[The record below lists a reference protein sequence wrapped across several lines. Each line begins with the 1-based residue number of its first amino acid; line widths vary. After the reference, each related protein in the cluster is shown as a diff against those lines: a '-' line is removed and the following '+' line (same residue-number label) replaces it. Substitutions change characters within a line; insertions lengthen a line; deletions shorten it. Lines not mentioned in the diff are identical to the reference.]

1 VAVTAAAHRTAVTG
15 LALVALSV
23 GVYAPSFEHD
33 WLNYDD
39 DVYVTANR
47 DLQRGLTPEGLAWA
61 FSTFQGANWFPLTR
75 VSWMLDRAIWGL
87 DAGGFHATSVGL
99 HALNALLLFLALA
112 KLTARTGRSAF
123 VAAVFA
129 VHPLHV
135 ESVAWIAARKDL
147 VSGLFFMLAL
157 LAYARAG
164 PDGPGLRRQ
173 VLVFVCAALG
183 LMAKPVVVTL
193 PFVLLLLDEW
203 PLGRLRRRDAPD
215 RWDPVRVRRAVR
227 EKLPL
232 FALAAAA
239 SAVTVVAQRAGG
251 SVASLEQMPLHLR
264 AANAVVAY
272 TAYLGKALWPSGL
285 AVFYPHPGAGIGVG
299 RVALAAALL
308 AAITGLVLATAR
320 RRPYGLVGWLWYL
333 GMLVPVIGL
342 VQVGSQS
349 MADRYTYLPLIGVS
363 ILVAWGVP
371 DLLGGGRG
379 RGRALAA
386 AAGVAIAALAAG
398 SALQLRHWRD
408 SETLFTRAL
417 SVTRDN
423 HVAHA
428 YLGRAL
434 LAEGR
439 AREAIEHYSEAVR
452 LRPEFLTAANNLA
465 WLLATAE
472 AESLRNPYAALRL
485 AQRSARLTRHLDPP
499 VLDTLAAAYAA
510 SGRFEEAVAAAER
523 GVALAREAGDRE
535 LADQIAQR
543 LALYRQGEAYRENPT
558 AGAGPGTP
566 SGGGPA
572 PARG

>member
-1 VAVTAAAHRTAVTG
+1 
-15 LALVALSV
+15 
-23 GVYAPSFEHD
+23 
-33 WLNYDD
+33 
-39 DVYVTANR
+39 
-47 DLQRGLTPEGLAWA
+47 
-61 FSTFQGANWFPLTR
+61 
-75 VSWMLDRAIWGL
+75 
-87 DAGGFHATSVGL
+87 
-99 HALNALLLFLALA
+99 
-112 KLTARTGRSAF
+112 
-123 VAAVFA
+123 
-129 VHPLHV
+129 
-135 ESVAWIAARKDL
+135 
-147 VSGLFFMLAL
+147 
-157 LAYARAG
+157 
-164 PDGPGLRRQ
+164 
-173 VLVFVCAALG
+173 
-183 LMAKPVVVTL
+183 
-193 PFVLLLLDEW
+193 
-203 PLGRLRRRDAPD
+203 
-215 RWDPVRVRRAVR
+215 
-227 EKLPL
+227 
-232 FALAAAA
+232 
-239 SAVTVVAQRAGG
+239 
-251 SVASLEQMPLHLR
+251 
-264 AANAVVAY
+264 
-272 TAYLGKALWPSGL
+272 
-285 AVFYPHPGAGIGVG
+285 
-299 RVALAAALL
+299 
-308 AAITGLVLATAR
+308 
-320 RRPYGLVGWLWYL
+320 
-333 GMLVPVIGL
+333 
-342 VQVGSQS
+342 

-452 LRPEFLTAANNLA
+452 LRPEFLTAANNRA
-465 WLLATAE
+465 GLLASAE
-472 AESLRNPYAALRL
+472 AESLRNPDAALRL

>member
-1 VAVTAAAHRTAVTG
+1 VAVTAAARRTGVTG

-23 GVYAPSFEHD
+23 GVYAPSLGHA
-33 WLNYDD
+33 WLDYDD
-39 DVYVTANR
+39 DIYVTANR
-47 DLQRGLTPEGLAWA
+47 DLQQGLTRDGLAWA

-75 VSWMLDRAIWGL
+75 VSWMLDDAIWGL
-87 DAGGFHATSVGL
+87 DARGFHATSVGL
-99 HALNALLLFLALA
+99 HALNALLLFLALS
-112 KLTARTGRSAF
+112 KLSSRTGRSAF
-123 VAAVFA
+123 VAAAFA

-147 VSGLFFMLAL
+147 LSGLFFMLAL
-157 LAYARAG
+157 LAYARPG

-183 LMAKPVVVTL
+183 LMAKPVLVTL

-203 PLGRLRRRDAPD
+203 PLGRLRRRDAPE
-215 RWDPVRVRRAVR
+215 RWDPARVRRAVL

-232 FALAAAA
+232 FALSAAA
-239 SAVTVVAQRAGG
+239 SVVTVAAQRAGG
-251 SVASLEQMPLHLR
+251 AVASLEQVPFHLR

-272 TAYLGKALWPSGL
+272 TAYLGKALWPTGL
-285 AVFYPHPGAGIGVG
+285 AVFYPHPGAAIAPW
-299 RVALAAALL
+299 RVALATAFL
-308 AAITGLVLATAR
+308 ASVTGLVLVTAR
-320 RRPYGLVGWLWYL
+320 RRPYGLVGWLWYV
-333 GMLVPVIGL
+333 GMLLPVIGL

-349 MADRYTYLPLIGVS
+349 MADRYTYLPLIGVA

-371 DLLGGGRG
+371 DLLGPGRG
-379 RGRALAA
+379 RRPALAA
-386 AAGVAIAALAAG
+386 AGGVAIAALAAG

-408 SETLFTRAL
+408 SETLFTHAL

-439 AREAIEHYSEAVR
+439 TREAIEQFSEAVR
-452 LRPEFLTAANNLA
+452 LRPEFLTPANNLA

-485 AQRSARLTRHLDPP
+485 AQRSARLTRYLDAS

-510 SGRFEEAVAAAER
+510 SGRFEEAVATAER
-523 GVALAREAGDRE
+523 GVALAEQAGDRE
-535 LADQIAQR
+535 LADEMAQR
-543 LALYRQGEAYRENPT
+543 LALYRQGEAYREDPAAGT
-558 AGAGPGTP
+558 ASGTP
-566 SGGGPA
+566 G
-572 PARG
+572 

>member
-1 VAVTAAAHRTAVTG
+1 VAVTAAARRTGVTG

-23 GVYAPSFEHD
+23 GVYAPSLGHA
-33 WLNYDD
+33 WLDYDD
-39 DVYVTANR
+39 DIYVTANR
-47 DLQRGLTPEGLAWA
+47 DLQQGLTRDGLAWA

-75 VSWMLDRAIWGL
+75 VSWMLDDAIWGL
-87 DAGGFHATSVGL
+87 DARGFHATSVGL
-99 HALNALLLFLALA
+99 HALNALLLFLALS
-112 KLTARTGRSAF
+112 KLSSRTGRSAF
-123 VAAVFA
+123 VAAAFA

-147 VSGLFFMLAL
+147 LSGLFFMLAL
-157 LAYARAG
+157 LAYARPG

-183 LMAKPVVVTL
+183 LMAKPVLVTL

-203 PLGRLRRRDAPD
+203 PLGRLRRRDAPE
-215 RWDPVRVRRAVR
+215 RWDPARVRRAVL

-232 FALAAAA
+232 FALSAAA
-239 SAVTVVAQRAGG
+239 SVVTVAAQRAGG
-251 SVASLEQMPLHLR
+251 AVASLEQVPFHLR

-272 TAYLGKALWPSGL
+272 TAYLGKALWPTGL
-285 AVFYPHPGAGIGVG
+285 AVFYPHPGAAIAPW
-299 RVALAAALL
+299 RVALATAFL
-308 AAITGLVLATAR
+308 ASVTGLVLVTAR
-320 RRPYGLVGWLWYL
+320 RRPYGLVGWLWYV
-333 GMLVPVIGL
+333 GMLLPVIGL

-349 MADRYTYLPLIGVS
+349 MADRYTYLPLIGVA

-371 DLLGGGRG
+371 DLLGPGRG
-379 RGRALAA
+379 RRPALAA
-386 AAGVAIAALAAG
+386 AGGVAIAALAAG

-408 SETLFTRAL
+408 SETLFTHAL

-439 AREAIEHYSEAVR
+439 TREAIEQFSEAVR
-452 LRPEFLTAANNLA
+452 LRPEFLTPANNLA

-485 AQRSARLTRHLDPP
+485 AQRSAHLTRYLDAS

-510 SGRFEEAVAAAER
+510 SGRFEEAVATAER
-523 GVALAREAGDRE
+523 GVALAEQAGDRE
-535 LADQIAQR
+535 LADEMAQR
-543 LALYRQGEAYRENPT
+543 LALYRQGEAYREDPAAGT
-558 AGAGPGTP
+558 ASGTP
-566 SGGGPA
+566 G
-572 PARG
+572 